1 MPRSSWDRMTP
12 ELPRAPISE
21 PWAMA
26 LQVAARSGESRAPI
40 SSVTDSR
47 VRAMLVPVSPSG
59 TG

>member
-1 MPRSSWDRMTP
+1 MTP
-12 ELPRAPISE
+12 ELPRAPINE

-26 LQVAARSGESRAPI
+26 AQVAARSGESRPSS
-40 SSVTDSR
+40 SSVTDWR